1 MSNIELISA
10 SSYDTS
16 RMIFSEPI
24 EGGIPDSKP
33 PISFKRVNIS
43 TVYENGSTG
52 PLIMGT
58 ERLYS
63 YGLGED
69 TNPDTGKINGYK
81 LPLALHNINGASQ
94 EEKDFV
100 STFES
105 ITKKCKDFLLKN
117 KDKLEQYELEENDL
131 KKLNPIYRKKEKD
144 VVVETASPVLYAKL
158 IVKKDK
164 DGNKIITVFFDED
177 SGESINALDL
187 LGKACYVRSAIKFES
202 IFIGNKIS
210 IQIKLL
216 ECDVKVIKMS
226 FRDELN
232 IEVTG
237 VRNNIK
243 IKAINCLINKLKRS
257 MRYTAQ
263 TGRTKGAIALTISF
277 EKDDDDDD
285 DEEYSVLRGLNE
297 ILRLEKDFEVSTW
310 STIYEWLLKQIT
322 KIGVFDGIDISLN
335 IDTFEMEYFW
345 EVEKE

>member
-43 TVYENGSTG
+43 TVYENGSLG
-52 PLIMGT
+52 PLIMET
-58 ERLYS
+58 QRLYS

-81 LPLALHNINGASQ
+81 LPLVLYNINGPSQ

-100 STFES
+100 STFEN
-105 ITKKCKDFLLKN
+105 IVKKCKDYLLKN

-131 KKLNPIYRKKEKD
+131 KKLNPIYRKKEKG

-164 DGNKIITVFFDED
+164 DGNKIITVFFDEE
-177 SGESINALDL
+177 SGEPINALDL
-187 LGKACYVRSAIKFES
+187 LGKAWYVRSAIKFES

-210 IQIKLL
+210 LQIKLF
-216 ECDVKVIKMS
+216 ECDVKVIASAGTRRLLQRPKADS
-226 FRDELN
+226 QVITQSESRSVPLPLN
-232 IEVTG
+232 V
-237 VRNNIK
+237 
-243 IKAINCLINKLKRS
+243 
-257 MRYTAQ
+257 
-263 TGRTKGAIALTISF
+263 
-277 EKDDDDDD
+277 DDDDAGSLIEDD
-285 DEEYSVLRGLNE
+285 DEEDEPV
-297 ILRLEKDFEVSTW
+297 EVK
-310 STIYEWLLKQIT
+310 EPPKKPAVVVRKPAKKVT
-322 KIGVFDGIDISLN
+322 KA
-335 IDTFEMEYFW
+335 
-345 EVEKE
+345 

>member
-1 MSNIELISA
+1 
-10 SSYDTS
+10 
-16 RMIFSEPI
+16 
-24 EGGIPDSKP
+24 
-33 PISFKRVNIS
+33 
-43 TVYENGSTG
+43 
-52 PLIMGT
+52 
-58 ERLYS
+58 
-63 YGLGED
+63 
-69 TNPDTGKINGYK
+69 
-81 LPLALHNINGASQ
+81 
-94 EEKDFV
+94 
-100 STFES
+100 
-105 ITKKCKDFLLKN
+105 
-117 KDKLEQYELEENDL
+117 
-131 KKLNPIYRKKEKD
+131 
-144 VVVETASPVLYAKL
+144 
-158 IVKKDK
+158 
-164 DGNKIITVFFDED
+164 
-177 SGESINALDL
+177 
-187 LGKACYVRSAIKFES
+187 
-202 IFIGNKIS
+202 
-210 IQIKLL
+210 
-216 ECDVKVIKMS
+216 MS